1 MKNSMHLDVTIN
13 RSGFAEQVQLA
24 LDGAR
29 QFYCSPRA
37 FDYLTKSMANKGFVC
52 SLCKLIARSDEL
64 ETVSGRIVC
73 RDGYGHRIDVDRE
86 LVRPHSEDGMIG
98 RHQLPLVIWSAFVDN
113 LPRRSDDSALP
124 PPPDEGGV
132 PW

>member
-1 MKNSMHLDVTIN
+1 MHLDVTIN

-37 FDYLTKSMANKGFVC
+37 FDYLTKTMTDKGFVC
-52 SLCKLIARSDEL
+52 QLCKLIARSDEL
-64 ETVSGRIVC
+64 ETINGRIVC
-73 RDGYGHRIDVDRE
+73 KDGYGHRLDVDKE
-86 LVRPHSEDGMIG
+86 LVRPRNEDSAIG
-98 RHQLPLVIWSAFVDN
+98 RHQLPLVIWSAFVSN
-113 LPRRSDDSALP
+113 LPRRDDDGGLLPLP
-124 PPPDEGGV
+124 PDQGGV